1 TMSSK
6 VAVMAGTPVDTKMGA
21 DFLAAKDASLE
32 IVSYPLSPDPITQ
45 TVWQFSSDENKRAR
59 MVQVFDELE
68 AQGIRHCFI
77 YCNSLSGAFDFDSFA
92 VERGVCI
99 VTPFQV
105 YRSLATRYR
114 SIAFNSANLLGAY
127 GIEKAFRDVKPDL
140 DVIGMAHLAIVRDIE
155 AGLAPEEIIER
166 QGLKSLARFFKE
178 AGAEIWLLGC
188 THFPYIKE
196 AMQPYSELPLID
208 PADEMYDLLVRGMRE

>member
-1 TMSSK
+1 M
-6 VAVMAGTPVDTKMGA
+6 
-21 DFLAAKDASLE
+21 
-32 IVSYPLSPDPITQ
+32 
-45 TVWQFSSDENKRAR
+45 
-59 MVQVFDELE
+59 
-68 AQGIRHCFI
+68 
-77 YCNSLSGAFDFDSFA
+77 
-92 VERGVCI
+92 
-99 VTPFQV
+99 TPFQV

-178 AGAEIWLLGC
+178 SGAEIWLLGC

-208 PADEMYDLLVRGMRE
+208 PADEMYDLLVQGMQQ

>member
-1 TMSSK
+1 MSNK

-21 DFLAAKDASLE
+21 DFLAAKDPSLE

-68 AQGIRHCFI
+68 AQGIRHFFI

-208 PADEMYDLLVRGMRE
+208 PADEMYDLLVQGMRE

>member
-1 TMSSK
+1 MSSK

-68 AQGIRHCFI
+68 AQGIRHFFI

-155 AGLAPEEIIER
+155 AGLAPEKIIER

-208 PADEMYDLLVRGMRE
+208 PADEMYDLLVQGMRK

>member
-1 TMSSK
+1 MRNNK

-21 DFLAAKDASLE
+21 DFLAAKDPSLE

-59 MVQVFDELE
+59 MVQVFDKLE
-68 AQGIRHCFI
+68 AQGIRHFFI

-92 VERGVCI
+92 VERGICI

-155 AGLAPEEIIER
+155 AGLAPEEIIEQ

-208 PADEMYDLLVRGMRE
+208 PADEMYDLLVRGMQ

>member
-1 TMSSK
+1 MSSK

-68 AQGIRHCFI
+68 AQGIRHFFI

-208 PADEMYDLLVRGMRE
+208 PADEMYDLLVQGMRK

>member
-1 TMSSK
+1 MSSK

-68 AQGIRHCFI
+68 AQGIRHFFI

-155 AGLAPEEIIER
+155 AGLAPEKIIER

-208 PADEMYDLLVRGMRE
+208 PADEMYDLLVRGLRE

>member
-1 TMSSK
+1 MSNK

-21 DFLAAKDASLE
+21 DFLAAKDPSLE

-68 AQGIRHCFI
+68 AQGVRHFFI

-196 AMQPYSELPLID
+196 ATQPYSELPLID
-208 PADEMYDLLVRGMRE
+208 PADEMYDLLVQGMRE

>member
-1 TMSSK
+1 MSNK

-21 DFLAAKDASLE
+21 DFLAAKDPSLE

-68 AQGIRHCFI
+68 ARGIRHFFI

>member
-1 TMSSK
+1 MSSK

-21 DFLAAKDASLE
+21 DFLGAKDPSLE

-45 TVWQFSSDENKRAR
+45 TVWQFSSDENKRSR

-68 AQGIRHCFI
+68 AQGIRHFFI

-208 PADEMYDLLVRGMRE
+208 PADEMYDLLVRGMRK

>member
-1 TMSSK
+1 MNNK

-21 DFLAAKDASLE
+21 DFLAAKDPSLE

-45 TVWQFSSDENKRAR
+45 TVWQFSSDENKRSR

-68 AQGIRHCFI
+68 AQGIRHFFI

-208 PADEMYDLLVRGMRE
+208 PADEMYDLLVRGMQE

>member
-1 TMSSK
+1 MNNK

-21 DFLAAKDASLE
+21 DFLAAKDPSLE

-68 AQGIRHCFI
+68 AQGIRHFFI

-92 VERGVCI
+92 VERGICI

-208 PADEMYDLLVRGMRE
+208 PADEMYDLLVRGMQE

>member
-1 TMSSK
+1 MNNK

-21 DFLAAKDASLE
+21 DFLAAKDPSLE

-68 AQGIRHCFI
+68 ARGIRHFFI

-155 AGLAPEEIIER
+155 AGLSPEEIIER

-196 AMQPYSELPLID
+196 AMQPYSELPLVD
-208 PADEMYDLLVRGMRE
+208 PADEMYDLLVRGMQA

>member
-1 TMSSK
+1 MSNK

-21 DFLAAKDASLE
+21 DFLAAKDPSLE

-59 MVQVFDELE
+59 MVQVFDKLE
-68 AQGIRHCFI
+68 AQGIRHFFI

-208 PADEMYDLLVRGMRE
+208 PADEMYDLLVRGMQA

>member
-1 TMSSK
+1 MSNK

-21 DFLAAKDASLE
+21 DFLAAKDPSLE

-68 AQGIRHCFI
+68 ARGIRHFFI

-208 PADEMYDLLVRGMRE
+208 PADEMYDLLVQGMRK

>member
-1 TMSSK
+1 MSNK
-6 VAVMAGTPVDTKMGA
+6 VAVMAGTPVDTKMGTV
-21 DFLAAKDASLE
+21 FLAAKDPSLE

-68 AQGIRHCFI
+68 AQGIRHFFI

-155 AGLAPEEIIER
+155 AGLSPEEIIER

-196 AMQPYSELPLID
+196 AMQPYSELPLVD
-208 PADEMYDLLVRGMRE
+208 PADEMYDLLVRGMQA

>member
-1 TMSSK
+1 MKNK
-6 VAVMAGTPVDTKMGA
+6 VAVLAGTPVDTKMGA
-21 DFLAAKDASLE
+21 DFLAAKDPSLE
-32 IVSYPLSPDPITQ
+32 IVSYPVSADPIEQ
-45 TVWQFSSDENKRAR
+45 TIWQFSSEENKRAR

-68 AQGIRHCFI
+68 AQGIRNFFI
-77 YCNSLSGAFDFDSFA
+77 YCNSMSGAFDFDSFA
-92 VERGVCI
+92 VERGVHI

-127 GIEKAFRDVKPDL
+127 GIEKSFRDIKPDM

-155 AGLAPEEIIER
+155 AAYTPEEIIER

-196 AMQPYSELPLID
+196 AMQPYSELPLVD
-208 PADEMYDLLVRGMRE
+208 PADEMYDLLVQGMQE

>member
-1 TMSSK
+1 MSNK

-21 DFLAAKDASLE
+21 DFLAAKDPSLE

-45 TVWQFSSDENKRAR
+45 TVWQFSSDENKRSR

-68 AQGIRHCFI
+68 AQDIRHFFI

-155 AGLAPEEIIER
+155 AGLSPEEIIER

-196 AMQPYSELPLID
+196 AMQPYSELPLVD
-208 PADEMYDLLVRGMRE
+208 PADEMYDLLVRGMQA

>member
-1 TMSSK
+1 MSSK

-21 DFLAAKDASLE
+21 DFLAAKDPSLE

-68 AQGIRHCFI
+68 ARGIRYFFI

-155 AGLAPEEIIER
+155 EGLAPEEIIER

-208 PADEMYDLLVRGMRE
+208 PADEMYDLLVQGMQQ

>member
-1 TMSSK
+1 MSNK

-21 DFLAAKDASLE
+21 DFLAAKNPSLE
-32 IVSYPLSPDPITQ
+32 IISYPLSPDPITQ

-68 AQGIRHCFI
+68 AQGIRHFFI

-196 AMQPYSELPLID
+196 AMQPYSELPLVD
-208 PADEMYDLLVRGMRE
+208 PADEMYDLLVQGMRK

>member
-1 TMSSK
+1 MSSK

-21 DFLAAKDASLE
+21 DFLAAKDPSLE

-68 AQGIRHCFI
+68 ARGIRYFFI

-208 PADEMYDLLVRGMRE
+208 PADEMYDLLVQGMQQ

>member
-1 TMSSK
+1 MSNK

-21 DFLAAKDASLE
+21 DFLAAKDPSLE

-59 MVQVFDELE
+59 MVQVFDKLE
-68 AQGIRHCFI
+68 AQGIRHFFI

>member
-1 TMSSK
+1 MSSK

-68 AQGIRHCFI
+68 AQGIRHFFI
-77 YCNSLSGAFDFDSFA
+77 YCNSLSGAFDFNSFA

>member
-1 TMSSK
+1 MSNK

-21 DFLAAKDASLE
+21 DFLAAKDPSLE

-68 AQGIRHCFI
+68 AQGVRHFFI

-196 AMQPYSELPLID
+196 AMQSYSELPLID

>member
-1 TMSSK
+1 MSNK

-21 DFLAAKDASLE
+21 DFLAAKDVSLE

-59 MVQVFDELE
+59 MVQVFDDLE
-68 AQGIRHCFI
+68 ARGIRYFFI

-92 VERGVCI
+92 VERDVCI

-208 PADEMYDLLVRGMRE
+208 PADEMYDLLVQGMRE

>member
-1 TMSSK
+1 MSSK

-21 DFLAAKDASLE
+21 DFLAAKDPSLE

-68 AQGIRHCFI
+68 AQGIRYFFI

-208 PADEMYDLLVRGMRE
+208 PADEMYDLLVQGMQQ

>member
-1 TMSSK
+1 MSNK

-21 DFLAAKDASLE
+21 DFLAAKDPSLE
-32 IVSYPLSPDPITQ
+32 IVSYPLSTDPITQ

-59 MVQVFDELE
+59 MVQVFDKLE
-68 AQGIRHCFI
+68 AQGIRHFFI

>member
-1 TMSSK
+1 MSSK

-21 DFLAAKDASLE
+21 DFLAAKDPSLE

-45 TVWQFSSDENKRAR
+45 TVWQFSSDENKRSR

-68 AQGIRHCFI
+68 ARGTRYFFI

-196 AMQPYSELPLID
+196 AMQSYSELPLID

>member
-1 TMSSK
+1 MSNK

-21 DFLAAKDASLE
+21 DFLAAKDPSLE

-45 TVWQFSSDENKRAR
+45 TVWQFSSDENKRTR

-68 AQGIRHCFI
+68 ARGIRHFFI

-208 PADEMYDLLVRGMRE
+208 PADEMYDLLVQGMRK

>member
-1 TMSSK
+1 MSKK

-21 DFLAAKDASLE
+21 DFLAAKDPSLE

-68 AQGIRHCFI
+68 AQGIRHFFI

-196 AMQPYSELPLID
+196 AMQSYSELPLID
-208 PADEMYDLLVRGMRE
+208 PADEMYDLLVRGIQE

>member
-1 TMSSK
+1 MSNK

-21 DFLAAKDASLE
+21 DFLAVKDPSLE

-68 AQGIRHCFI
+68 AQGIRHFFI

-92 VERGVCI
+92 VERSVCI

-155 AGLAPEEIIER
+155 AGLSPEEIIER

-196 AMQPYSELPLID
+196 AMQPYSELPLVD
-208 PADEMYDLLVRGMRE
+208 PADEMYDLLVRGMQA

>member
-1 TMSSK
+1 MSNK

-21 DFLAAKDASLE
+21 DFLAAKDPSLE

-68 AQGIRHCFI
+68 AQGVRHFFI

-208 PADEMYDLLVRGMRE
+208 PADEMYDLLVQGMRE

>member
-1 TMSSK
+1 MGSK

-21 DFLAAKDASLE
+21 DFLAAKDPSLE

-68 AQGIRHCFI
+68 AQGVRHFFI

-196 AMQPYSELPLID
+196 AMQSYSELPLID

>member
-1 TMSSK
+1 MSNK

-21 DFLAAKDASLE
+21 DFLAAKDPSLE

-68 AQGIRHCFI
+68 AQGIRHFFI

-99 VTPFQV
+99 VTSFQV

-155 AGLAPEEIIER
+155 AGLSPEEIIER

-196 AMQPYSELPLID
+196 AMQPYSELPLVD
-208 PADEMYDLLVRGMRE
+208 PADEMYDLLVRGMQA

>member
-1 TMSSK
+1 MSSK

-45 TVWQFSSDENKRAR
+45 TVWQFSSEENKRAR

-68 AQGIRHCFI
+68 AQGIRHFFI

-196 AMQPYSELPLID
+196 AMQPYSELPLSD
-208 PADEMYDLLVRGMRE
+208 PADEMYDLLVQGMRK

>member
-1 TMSSK
+1 MSNK

-21 DFLAAKDASLE
+21 DFLAAKDPSLE

-68 AQGIRHCFI
+68 ARGIRHFFI

-166 QGLKSLARFFKE
+166 QGLKSLARFFQE

>member
-1 TMSSK
+1 MSSK

-68 AQGIRHCFI
+68 AQGIRHFFI

-127 GIEKAFRDVKPDL
+127 GIEQAFRDVKPDL

-155 AGLAPEEIIER
+155 AGLAPEKIIER

-208 PADEMYDLLVRGMRE
+208 PADEMYDLLVQGMRK

>member
-1 TMSSK
+1 MSSK

-21 DFLAAKDASLE
+21 DFLAAKDPSLE

-68 AQGIRHCFI
+68 ARGIRYFFI

-155 AGLAPEEIIER
+155 EGLAPEEIIDR
-166 QGLKSLARFFKE
+166 SICIDDDIGGVLE
-178 AGAEIWLLGC
+178 ALEDR
-188 THFPYIKE
+188 H
-196 AMQPYSELPLID
+196 
-208 PADEMYDLLVRGMRE
+208 

>member
-1 TMSSK
+1 MNNK

-21 DFLAAKDASLE
+21 DFLAAKDPSLE

-45 TVWQFSSDENKRAR
+45 TVWQFSSDENKRTR

-68 AQGIRHCFI
+68 AQGIRHFFI

-208 PADEMYDLLVRGMRE
+208 PADEMYDLLVRGMQE

>member
-1 TMSSK
+1 MSNK

-21 DFLAAKDASLE
+21 DFLAAKDPSLE

-68 AQGIRHCFI
+68 AQGIRHFFI

-196 AMQPYSELPLID
+196 AMQSYSELPLID